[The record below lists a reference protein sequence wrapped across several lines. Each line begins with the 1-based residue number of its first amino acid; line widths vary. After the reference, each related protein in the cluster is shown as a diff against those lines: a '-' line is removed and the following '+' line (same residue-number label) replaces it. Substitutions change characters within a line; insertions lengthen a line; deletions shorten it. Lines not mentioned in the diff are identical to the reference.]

1 MLAALEA
8 KLGTFWHDLTG
19 EARAELEKALAD
31 AKDAEAQLKPLLA
44 AFGTDL
50 EKAVAGAEPGLKAAV
65 EDLVAKLAADVAAI
79 LG

>member
-8 KLGTFWHDLTG
+8 KLKAFWHDLTG

-31 AKDAEAQLKPLLA
+31 ARAAEAQLEPLLA
-44 AFGTDL
+44 AFRADL

-65 EDLVAKLAADVAAI
+65 EDLAAKLAADVAAI
-79 LG
+79 LE